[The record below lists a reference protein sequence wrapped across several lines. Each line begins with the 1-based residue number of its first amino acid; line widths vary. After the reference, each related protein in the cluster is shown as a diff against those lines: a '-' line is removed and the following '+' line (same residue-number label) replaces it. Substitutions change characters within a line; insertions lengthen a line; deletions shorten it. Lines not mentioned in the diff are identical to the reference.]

1 MRKADTTWTDQ
12 DGEDQKCVNYVNV
25 RIDDR
30 VISVEC
36 TKQDVIALSAIQSES
51 YTLITGELGRVP
63 SDDSETDLGTKYLER
78 DRIERCLTR
87 MLIVGGSLGRKTVAY
102 GFVHWI
108 DHWGGPHRG
117 SQLYDGCV
125 CAVFDLHLPT
135 GNVHWTG

>member
-1 MRKADTTWTDQ
+1 MRKADTNWTDQ
-12 DGEDQKCVNYVNV
+12 DGEDEKCVNYVNV

-87 MLIVGGSLGRKTVAY
+87 MLIVGAWAGKQDLIEGHKWTM
-102 GFVHWI
+102 G
-108 DHWGGPHRG
+108 
-117 SQLYDGCV
+117 V
-125 CAVFDLHLPT
+125 CARIQC
-135 GNVHWTG
+135 